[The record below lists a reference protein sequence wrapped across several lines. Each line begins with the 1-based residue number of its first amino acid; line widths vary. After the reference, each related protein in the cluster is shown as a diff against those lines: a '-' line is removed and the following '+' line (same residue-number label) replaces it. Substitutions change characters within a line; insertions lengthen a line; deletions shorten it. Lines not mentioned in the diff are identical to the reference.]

1 MSTSIYLFLFSLLAI
16 IGWVGFRYW
25 KNKKD
30 IEHLVSGNENG
41 EVEQPLLN
49 DNLADTKGLI
59 FAFFDDIKVIVQ
71 KQLNFIFHWFLH
83 FFVIILGIISDV
95 FDYIY
100 SRTRDLFLRTATKEK
115 EVVTKFWHHL
125 KEYKKEQGEENK

>member
-1 MSTSIYLFLFSLLAI
+1 MQNSLIIFIFSLLAI
-16 IGWVGFRYW
+16 IVWVGFSYW

-30 IEHLVSGNENG
+30 IEHLVAGNENG
-41 EVEQPLLN
+41 EAEQPLLN

-83 FFVIILGIISDV
+83 FFVIILGVISDV

-100 SRTRDLFLRTATKEK
+100 SLARDLFLRTSTREK

-125 KEYKKEQGEENK
+125 KEYKREKEEQK